1 MWVTIRRRATL
12 QHVSDEHLIAR
23 KARKGQQIGKVMSR
37 GAHKRTPLQIFVF
50 ARRLANEH
58 HAGGGVAKPRHHIR
72 AAFAQSA
79 PATLVNNAFDIGQKL
94 GGILAFLRLHRCK
107 MTVHYSHGA
116 SPSLA
121 RVNLR
126 HAQAERA
133 AQLMRNGSDL
143 FRHVVD

>member
-1 MWVTIRRRATL
+1 MWITIRRRATL

-23 KARKGQQIGKVMSR
+23 KTRKRQQIGKVMPR

-50 ARRLANEH
+50 ARRLANKH

-79 PATLVNNAFDIGQKL
+79 PAALANNAFNIGQKL

-107 MTVHYSHGA
+107 MAVHYGHGA
-116 SPSLA
+116 LA
-121 RVNLR
+121 FFS
-126 HAQAERA
+126 ACKP
-133 AQLMRNGSDL
+133 
-143 FRHVVD
+143 